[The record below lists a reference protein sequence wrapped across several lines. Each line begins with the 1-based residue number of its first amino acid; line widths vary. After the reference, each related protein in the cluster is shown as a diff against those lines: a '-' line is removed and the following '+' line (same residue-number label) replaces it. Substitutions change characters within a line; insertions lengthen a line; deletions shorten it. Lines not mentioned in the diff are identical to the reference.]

1 MATVR
6 GSPGAIGSEISG
18 APAAA
23 RTRGALAFAAVVA
36 VVLLPLA
43 VVLVAIAGASW
54 HPPSDLAVEVMRI
67 SEVGGRHTPLVG
79 AHSRYGW
86 DHPGPLLFWALAA
99 FKWRFGTTG
108 VLVGVVVLN
117 ALAIVGALLIARRR
131 GGLPLV
137 VLVGGA
143 VLTLTW
149 ALGPSLLADP
159 WNPWAAVLPFFT
171 FVLLAWDLADG
182 EVWALP
188 WLVGVG
194 TYLVQTHVGYTPLVL
209 GLGVAAALLA
219 RGAVRR
225 RPADSGAAAAS
236 TTRRSSLAAIV
247 VAAVLWIPPVLQ
259 QLFGAEGNLTAIL
272 RFARH
277 PSEPVVGWR
286 TAWGILGTELGF
298 PGAWLAGR
306 ELDVFG
312 VRTSSTV
319 PALVL
324 LLATAALGAVAW
336 RRGAASAGRLAILAV
351 IASGLGVVSG
361 ARVTGA
367 VGSYLV
373 RWWWV
378 IAAVVWLSVG
388 WSIWSL
394 LSRTRARGAVATL
407 AVVGLLALAG
417 LMVGR
422 GVSAHVPGERDS
434 VAIGQ
439 LGDQIADA
447 LGDEGAY
454 VVDWTDALD
463 WGAVGAG
470 VFVDLERRGMAVEAA
485 SRFAPAFGSWRTA
498 PIQSGDGLLV
508 VAGADD
514 IARGFEPP
522 PDAIVIAQYEPLTAT
537 EQQRLEALRQQVRG
551 SLGSTEEPEWT
562 LADSAFGRQVLRDQ
576 GAPADLIDELSELR
590 ARGSA
595 YTVFLQPH
603 D

>member
-6 GSPGAIGSEISG
+6 GSPGAIGSEISK

-54 HPPSDLAVEVMRI
+54 HPASDLAVEVMRI

-86 DHPGPLLFWALAA
+86 DHPGPLLFWGLAP
-99 FKWRFGTTG
+99 FRWRFGPTG

-182 EVWALP
+182 ELWALP

-209 GLGVAAALLA
+209 GLGLAAALLG
-219 RGAVRR
+219 RGAIRH
-225 RPADSGAAAAS
+225 RPADDGAVAAS
-236 TTRRSSLAAIV
+236 TARRSRLAALV

-259 QLFGAEGNLTAIL
+259 QLFGAQGNLSAIL
-272 RFARH
+272 RFVRN
-277 PSEPVVGWR
+277 PPEPAVGWR

-298 PGAWLAGR
+298 PGAWLAGG

-319 PALVL
+319 PAVVL
-324 LLATAALGAVAW
+324 LVATAALGAVAW
-336 RRGAASAGRLAILAV
+336 RRGAASPGRLATLAV
-351 IASGLGVVSG
+351 VASGLGVVSG

-378 IAAVVWLSVG
+378 IAAVVWLSVS
-388 WSIWSL
+388 WSIWSV
-394 LSRTRARGAVATL
+394 LSRSRVRGAVATG
-407 AVVGLLALAG
+407 VVVALIALAG

-422 GVSAHVPGERDS
+422 ALSAHVPGERDS

-447 LGDEGAY
+447 LGDEGGY
-454 VVDWTDALD
+454 VVDWTDARD

-470 VFVDLERRGMAVEAA
+470 VFVDLERRGLAVKAA
-485 SRFAPAFGSWRTA
+485 SRFAPTFGAWRTA
-498 PIQSGDGLLV
+498 AVQAGDGLIV
-508 VAGADD
+508 VVGADD
-514 IARGFEPP
+514 LARGFQPP
-522 PDAIVIAQYEPLTAT
+522 PDATVIARYEPLTAN
-537 EQQRLEALRQQVRG
+537 EQRRVEALQAQIHGRT
-551 SLGSTEEPEWT
+551 GSTDDQDWT
-562 LADSAFGRQVLRDQ
+562 LADTDFGRQVLRDQ
-576 GAPADLIDELSELR
+576 GAPADLVDELSDLR
-590 ARGSA
+590 AHGSS
-595 YTVFLQPH
+595 YTVYLQPPS
-603 D
+603 